1 MGQKNSKTVHL
12 EQEMSQIDH
21 KNCVG
26 SEYVMTGEELKFF
39 NSVSADDV
47 SADDVSA
54 DDVSADDV
62 ASFLAIHFG
71 VMDFDTS
78 HITKCP
84 TNEGYL
90 LFLCKKGKIKGMNVV
105 TVRKFIP
112 TDIMI
117 KCCIEFAN
125 IKPDF

>member
-1 MGQKNSKTVHL
+1 MGQKNSKIVHL
-12 EQEMSQIDH
+12 EQEMSPVGH
-21 KNCVG
+21 TNCVG
-26 SEYVMTGEELKFF
+26 SEYVMTGGELKIFC
-39 NSVSADDV
+39 S
-47 SADDVSA
+47 
-54 DDVSADDV
+54 VSADDV

-90 LFLCKKGKIKGMNVV
+90 PFLCKKGEIKGKHKV

-117 KCCIEFAN
+117 KYCNEFAN
-125 IKPDF
+125 IRTN

>member
-1 MGQKNSKTVHL
+1 MGQKNSKTVDL
-12 EQEMSQIDH
+12 EQSEQEMLQIDH
-21 KNCVG
+21 MNCVG
-26 SEYVMTGEELKFF
+26 SEYVMTGEELKIF
-39 NSVSADDV
+39 NS
-47 SADDVSA
+47 
-54 DDVSADDV
+54 VSADDV
-62 ASFLAIHFG
+62 ASFLASHFG

-90 LFLCKKGKIKGMNVV
+90 LFLCKKGEIKGMNVV

-117 KCCIEFAN
+117 KYCNEFAN
-125 IKPDF
+125 ICTHF

>member
-1 MGQKNSKTVHL
+1 MGQKTSKIAHL

-26 SEYVMTGEELKFF
+26 SEYVITGRELRKFS
-39 NSVSADDV
+39 NVI
-47 SADDVSA
+47 
-54 DDVSADDV
+54 ADDV

-78 HITKCP
+78 YITKCP

-90 LFLCKKGKIKGMNVV
+90 LFLCKNGEIKGKQIV

-117 KCCIEFAN
+117 KYCNEFAN
-125 IKPDF
+125 IKPDS